1 MIILAA
7 QPPNLPESHT
17 SIKCWR
23 KPTNYK
29 SKEREKGREYK
40 LGDDDAPLQQMQKND
55 RCALQPPSLSRSLR
69 FLPNPAFRHPSF
81 PHSPAL
87 SPPSIL
93 SVRSAYLRVC
103 QWDLYCA
110 IERFRSFGGS
120 KNSSGQKFLSLNIQV
135 LVRKTEA
142 SIALIRRSLEQF
154 FFSKLYYGKNQ
165 WNFQIRKVGFCAQKQ
180 FMFAFVKGTFNFSS
194 KRAVS

>member
-1 MIILAA
+1 MIDALC
-7 QPPNLPESHT
+7 NHHRFPEVCVS
-17 SIKCWR
+17 SQIR
-23 KPTNYK
+23 
-29 SKEREKGREYK
+29 R
-40 LGDDDAPLQQMQKND
+40 L
-55 RCALQPPSLSRSLR
+55 
-69 FLPNPAFRHPSF
+69 RHPSF

-120 KNSSGQKFLSLNIQV
+120 KNSSGQKFLSLSIQV
-135 LVRKTEA
+135 LVRKIEA

-154 FFSKLYYGKNQ
+154 FFSKLYYGKNK

-180 FMFAFVKGTFNFSS
+180 FMFAFVKGTF
-194 KRAVS
+194 